1 MIKVR
6 AILADLL
13 SRRRK
18 SAPVSAEEGANR
30 SDPRIKIFLW
40 PFVLTLLCGVVN
52 FGSPLEDV
60 IQSGRDFLRAHDAD
74 QEIVVVGIDN
84 RTVAAVGDLNLKRS
98 LDAKVLDVLFANG
111 AKRVFYDRVM
121 GNAGVPKEDE
131 VLIAALTRHEG
142 KVFLGVMN
150 PRRSKTNS
158 PIEKLPH
165 PEFEKHSK
173 LISLNG
179 LKRPFGLTAR
189 LPFSVDLK
197 SKNIPSMSSALAKH
211 FSESTE
217 NYRPDWSITAQSIPT
232 VSFLDVSQN
241 RVPRNQIDGKDI
253 VIGPTA
259 DTFDDLQHILSQSW
273 MPGVYFHVIG
283 AETLKHGMPV
293 NWGWI
298 PGFVLAIALAITQ
311 MLLRKPR
318 AILVNI
324 FAAVFVFAIVPLYLD
339 ALHINAEVV
348 PGALL
353 FVIVTYRAMTLRRV
367 QKSSQTNVETG
378 LPNLSALR
386 DVGRIQA
393 GTLIALRLGNLA
405 EIAASFSA
413 TIEQKIVDEILRRAS
428 VDGDLNQV
436 YQTENALLWLTPLP
450 MGDELAHHLE
460 GLRALMTLPVII
472 DGRDID
478 VAISFG
484 IDADVNRPIA
494 SRIGSAMLC
503 AEEAGKKRQIWQ
515 LYDPERQ
522 HEAAW
527 QLSLLSRLDQAI
539 DAGEIWVAYQPKLNL
554 KKNKITCA
562 EALVRWNHPER
573 GLIGPDEFIALAEK
587 HGRIDKLTRFVLG
600 QAIRSTAELNRKGVD
615 LSIAVNLSV
624 QLLETPTLLTFIDD
638 VLAANKFPPQNLTLE
653 ITETGRLNKTGGSLA
668 MMKALAGRGIHL
680 SIDDY
685 GTGNATLDYLKILP
699 ADEVKIDR
707 EFIRTLERDSGD
719 LIVVGSTIEMAQSLG
734 HSIVAEGVETEA
746 VLDVLRRLGCDYAQG
761 YLISKP
767 VTFEQLTQQLSV
779 VNYRAAVNQ

>member
-1 MIKVR
+1 MIKLR
-6 AILADLL
+6 AILGDLL

-18 SAPVSAEEGANR
+18 SDPVPAADGAKTGN
-30 SDPRIKIFLW
+30 PRIRIFLW
-40 PFVLTLLCGVVN
+40 PFVLSLACGAVS
-52 FGSPLEDV
+52 FGAPLEDA
-60 IQSGRDFLRAHDAD
+60 IQAGRDYLRAHDASQD
-74 QEIVVVGIDN
+74 IVVVGVDN
-84 RTVAAVGDLNLKRS
+84 HTIESVDDINLQRS
-98 LDAKVLDVLFANG
+98 LDAKVIDVLFASG
-111 AKRVFYDRVM
+111 AQRIFYDRVF
-121 GNAGVPKEDE
+121 GTLGVPKEDD
-131 VLIAALTRHEG
+131 ALVSALRRHTG
-142 KVFLGVMN
+142 KVFWGAIS
-150 PRRSKTNS
+150 PRTSKS
-158 PIEKLPH
+158 KLQIERLPR
-165 PEFEKHSK
+165 PEFQRNSN
-173 LISLNG
+173 LVSLNG
-179 LKRPFGLTAR
+179 VTRPFGLTAR
-189 LPFSVDLK
+189 LPFLAKLK
-197 SKNIPSMSSALAKH
+197 SKTIPSMSAALARKTDLS
-211 FSESTE
+211 SEI
-217 NYRPDWSITAQSIPT
+217 YKPDWSIRAQSIPT
-232 VSFLDVSQN
+232 FSFIKVSKGDFEH
-241 RVPRNQIDGKDI
+241 NQIAGKDV

-259 DTFDDLQHILSQSW
+259 DLFNDNQYILSQGW

-283 AETLKHGMPV
+283 AETLKRGTPT

-298 PGFVLAIALAITQ
+298 PTFVIAAFLALVLLRSRNPIAFRVTIFVAFAMLAVVPFVLDAKLINAD
-311 MLLRKPR
+311 
-318 AILVNI
+318 
-324 FAAVFVFAIVPLYLD
+324 IVP
-339 ALHINAEVV
+339 
-348 PGALL
+348 GTML
-353 FVIVTYRAMTLRRV
+353 FLIVAYRAMTLRRV

-386 DVGRIQA
+386 EAGRIQA

-428 VDGDLNQV
+428 VNGELNQF

-460 GLRALMTLPVII
+460 GLRAIMALPVII
-472 DGRDID
+472 DDRDID

-503 AEEAGKKRQIWQ
+503 AEEAGKKRQVWQ

-522 HEAAW
+522 HHAAW

-554 KKNKITCA
+554 KRNRITCA

-573 GLIGPDEFIALAEK
+573 GLIGPDEFIAVAEK

-624 QLLETPTLLTFIDD
+624 QLLETPSLLTFIDD
-638 VLAANKFPPQNLTLE
+638 VLAANKFPPQKLTLE
-653 ITETGRLNKTGGSLA
+653 ITETGRLNKNGGSLA

-707 EFIRTLERDSGD
+707 EFIKALERDPGD
-719 LIVVGSTIEMAQSLG
+719 LIVVGSTIDMAQSLG

-761 YLISKP
+761 YLISEP

-779 VNYRAAVNQ
+779 VNYRAAVKR